1 VPTIN
6 LTDNTRGKYHASG
19 YTYEHSATENVGFS
33 CTVNTG
39 SLGNW
44 QISTDGAWNGID
56 NCSVSATS
64 GSNGNTITITPDIH
78 ASSYAVFFRIL
89 NTPRAALLCG
99 SISRASTP
107 TATHGLEVYN
117 SSGVKIISPDS
128 WLTRF
133 AASGTVTQTINAG
146 ATSSAINVSGM
157 QNNNSWD
164 VLISQVNLSL
174 TSAVGYVVLN
184 NITVNKYSG
193 YFKITNNNSAGTSS
207 SINNVNY
214 LVTRV

>member
-1 VPTIN
+1 MPTIN
-6 LTDNTRGKYHASG
+6 LTDNTRGKYSATG
-19 YTYEHSATENVGFS
+19 YTYEQSATENVGFS

-44 QISTDGAWNGID
+44 EISTDGTWNGID

-78 ASSYAVFFRIL
+78 ASSYAVYFRIL
-89 NTPRAALLCG
+89 NTPRNALLCG
-99 SISRASTP
+99 SIARTSTSP
-107 TATHGLEVYN
+107 ATYGLEVYN
-117 SSGVKIISPDS
+117 SSGVKIISPES

-164 VLISQVNLSL
+164 VLISHVNQSM
-174 TSAVGYVVLN
+174 TSASGYVVLN
-184 NITVNKYSG
+184 NITVSKYSG
-193 YFKITNNNSAGTSS
+193 YFKITNDNTTG

>member
-6 LTDNTRGKYHASG
+6 LTDNTRGKYSATG

-44 QISTDGAWNGID
+44 QISTDGTWNGID

-78 ASSYAVFFRIL
+78 ASSYAVYFRIL
-89 NTPRAALLCG
+89 NTPRNALLCG

-164 VLISQVNLSL
+164 VLISHVNKSM
-174 TSAVGYVVLN
+174 TSSSGYVVLN
-184 NITVNKYSG
+184 NITVSKYSG
-193 YFKITNNNSAGTSS
+193 YFKITNDNTSG
-207 SINNVNY
+207 SINNVDY